1 MTRARWVALAAV
13 LAACGARAR
22 ITETHAMSYRAALQ
36 AQTANP
42 ASKAKPPKGLDAQES
57 TVIAESYLK
66 GLAPK
71 GEEAKQEPI
80 IVLTPPRQGGSQALM
95 PSVPSK

>member
-1 MTRARWVALAAV
+1 MTGARWVTLAAV
-13 LAACGARAR
+13 LAACGARTR
-22 ITETHAMSYRAALQ
+22 ITETHSMSYRAALQ

-42 ASKAKPPKGLDAQES
+42 SSKARPPKGLDAQES
-57 TVIAESYLK
+57 TVSAEAYRK

-71 GEEAKQEPI
+71 GEEATQEPI
-80 IVLTPPRQGGSQALM
+80 ILLTPPRQGASQALM